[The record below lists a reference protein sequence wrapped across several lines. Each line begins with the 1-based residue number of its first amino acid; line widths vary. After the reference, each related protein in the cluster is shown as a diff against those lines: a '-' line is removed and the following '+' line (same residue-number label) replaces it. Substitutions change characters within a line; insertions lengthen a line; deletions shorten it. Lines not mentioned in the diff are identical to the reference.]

1 MIGIIIGVI
10 IMCIALKLSSKAMNA
25 NTFDFYDK
33 MKESW
38 ASGHK
43 MKAVGFCFLTILG
56 IIIDGTCA
64 GLALLVFWIL
74 FGCVVIN
81 HDD

>member
-1 MIGIIIGVI
+1 MIGIIIGII

-43 MKAVGFCFLTILG
+43 IKAVGFCFLTILG

-64 GLALLVFWIL
+64 GLALLVFWIT

>member
-1 MIGIIIGVI
+1 MIGIIIGII

-25 NTFDFYDK
+25 NTFDFYD
-33 MKESW
+33 
-38 ASGHK
+38 K

-64 GLALLVFWIL
+64 GLALLVFWIT